1 MPEEL
6 NPVKIAQKQLD
17 AAAKIMNL
25 DPSAHAILRNPLRT
39 LEVSIPVKMDDGST
53 KVFTGFRVQY
63 NDARGPT
70 KGGIRFHPAETIDT
84 VKALAAWMTW
94 KCAVVGIPY
103 GGAKGGVICDP
114 HTLSVDELERL
125 SRGYIRAIAQ
135 FIGPEK
141 DIPAPD
147 VYTNPQIM
155 AWMMDEFSKI
165 KQYNV
170 PGVITGK
177 PVIVGG
183 SEGRWNATAMG
194 TLYAIQEATRKLGI
208 NLKGARAVVQGYGN
222 AGAFAATLLKG
233 AGAKIIA
240 VSDSKGGIVS
250 ERGFDPHAALSHKE
264 KTGSVIGLHET
275 EKITNEDLL
284 ELECDILVPC
294 AIENVITEKNAE
306 RIKAKIIAEA
316 ANGPTT
322 PEADKILHKKGV
334 FVIPDFLCNS
344 GGVTVSYFEWVQ
356 NVTGYYW
363 SSEEVYD
370 KLNKIMV
377 GAFNDV
383 YDAHKREDVDMR
395 TAAYIVAVKKVADAM
410 KTRGWY

>member
-6 NPVKIAQKQLD
+6 NPFKIAQKQLD

-294 AIENVITEKNAE
+294 AIENVITEKNAD

>member
-6 NPVKIAQKQLD
+6 NPFKIAQKQLD

-177 PVIVGG
+177 PIIVGG

-294 AIENVITEKNAE
+294 AIENVITEKNAD

>member
-6 NPVKIAQKQLD
+6 NPFKIAQKQLD
-17 AAAKIMNL
+17 TAAKIMNL

-275 EKITNEDLL
+275 EKITSQNNCRSCKWSD
-284 ELECDILVPC
+284 
-294 AIENVITEKNAE
+294 
-306 RIKAKIIAEA
+306 
-316 ANGPTT
+316 
-322 PEADKILHKKGV
+322 
-334 FVIPDFLCNS
+334 NS
-344 GGVTVSYFEWVQ
+344 
-356 NVTGYYW
+356 
-363 SSEEVYD
+363 
-370 KLNKIMV
+370 
-377 GAFNDV
+377 
-383 YDAHKREDVDMR
+383 
-395 TAAYIVAVKKVADAM
+395 
-410 KTRGWY
+410 

>member
-6 NPVKIAQKQLD
+6 NPFKIAQKQLD
-17 AAAKIMNL
+17 TAAKIMNL
-25 DPSAHAILRNPLRT
+25 DPSAHAILREPLRT
-39 LEVSIPVKMDDGST
+39 LEVSVPVKMDDRST

-84 VKALAAWMTW
+84 VKALSAWMTW

-103 GGAKGGVICDP
+103 GGSKGGVICDP

-155 AWMMDEFSKI
+155 AWMMDEFSRI

-208 NLKGARAVVQGYGN
+208 NLRGARAVVQGYGN

-250 ERGFDPHAALSHKE
+250 ERGFDPHAALSQKE

-294 AIENVITEKNAE
+294 AIENVITEKNAD
-306 RIKAKIIAEA
+306 RIKTKVIAEA

>member
-6 NPVKIAQKQLD
+6 NPFKIAQKQLD
-17 AAAKIMNL
+17 TAAKIMNL

-294 AIENVITEKNAE
+294 AIENVITEKNAD

>member
-6 NPVKIAQKQLD
+6 NPFKIAQKQLD

-284 ELECDILVPC
+284 ELECDILDPC
-294 AIENVITEKNAE
+294 AIENVITEKNAD